1 MSVEA
6 EHQVSAPASST
17 SAENND
23 DMSDIPMDPANPAN
37 ANSRARK
44 DSNQRPYKCPM
55 CDKAFHRLEHQTR
68 HIRTHTGEKPHSCN
82 YPGCFKKFSRSDELT
97 RHSRIHTNPNSRRNK
112 NLKKL
117 ESLTDIKGS
126 SSPPEKMLKT
136 EDMASAQTSPLI
148 TPALLKES
156 QPSSSSPPTTHA
168 KIRKPV
174 FGGSSP
180 VLDEKRFIS
189 MSIDDKLQQADTP
202 TANNDGNNNSSSLTS
217 APNSPSSPP
226 AIKRTLSTMNIDI
239 LASAATEE
247 LKNLE
252 NSKSLPSL
260 TEYFKGGDETHQFP
274 NFNSFSTNN
283 LQYLSDVAMM
293 SSQSTPQNSNLPS
306 AKKPPLNSLSS
317 LQRMTPLYLP
327 DHGSKSR
334 SILED
339 SDLDYVKQRLKR
351 SRPTSPSGFSSTS
364 MMPSGSSSGVKN
376 FTLPNSP
383 VMGLSAI
390 NTPLIS
396 ANNSSTN
403 LTSLLVAPSAIK
415 SKSTSDAHS
424 FFQSASQSQP
434 GPQSAHALSMHP
446 PQLPTSAL
454 HTPKTSQ
461 SVLEAQTHES
471 QLPLLRS
478 LNLDLPTNLII
489 NSGNGQSKAG
499 GS

>member
-6 EHQVSAPASST
+6 EQHQQVSEDMQIDSS
-17 SAENND
+17 SSGNNG
-23 DMSDIPMDPANPAN
+23 N
-37 ANSRARK
+37 RGGRK

-126 SSPPEKMLKT
+126 SSSLPPEKMLKI
-136 EDMASAQTSPLI
+136 EDMTGSGPGSGSGSGSGSESTTSTQTSPLI
-148 TPALLKES
+148 STATTVASKVSQALTPPAS
-156 QPSSSSPPTTHA
+156 HS
-168 KIRKPV
+168 KPV
-174 FGGSSP
+174 SGGGSP
-180 VLDEKRFIS
+180 ILDEKRFIS
-189 MSIDDKLQQADTP
+189 MSIDDKLLHNHHNTETTTTTMTD
-202 TANNDGNNNSSSLTS
+202 SE
-217 APNSPSSPP
+217 SPP
-226 AIKRTLSTMNIDI
+226 AIKKTLSTMNIDI

-260 TEYFKGGDETHQFP
+260 TEYFKGGTDDPSSSSSSYHQFP
-274 NFNSFSTNN
+274 SFNSFSTNN
-283 LQYLSDVAMM
+283 LKYLSDVAMM
-293 SSQSTPQNSNLPS
+293 SNATDNNNNKSVSS

-327 DHGSKSR
+327 QAKPKS
-334 SILED
+334 IVED

-351 SRPTSPSGFSSTS
+351 SRPTSPSGLSSTNMIGS
-364 MMPSGSSSGVKN
+364 NSNSSSSNIRN

-383 VMGLSAI
+383 VMGLSTI

-403 LTSLLVAPSAIK
+403 LTTLLSGPPSSSIK
-415 SKSTSDAHS
+415 SSTDT
-424 FFQSASQSQP
+424 QSYFHNVSSP
-434 GPQSAHALSMHP
+434 PVSLSMQP
-446 PQLPTSAL
+446 PPS
-454 HTPKTSQ
+454 KVDS
-461 SVLEAQTHES
+461 ES

-489 NSGNGQSKAG
+489 NSGKNPG